1 MMILMRNFSLIIY
14 GVIGYLIYDIFLKGK
29 SESEEFSDLIKPQT
43 GLSYPLY
50 AYKEMVTKL
59 LNAMHGYGTDEK
71 VIYDVFDTIKN
82 NMDARQLKKE
92 FGMRPY
98 TGDFTG
104 SFALL
109 LNEPE
114 PLSSWLDNEL
124 SESEK
129 QTVRNILKSNGVT
142 EYFV

>member
-1 MMILMRNFSLIIY
+1 MRSLMMNFSLIIY
-14 GVIGYLIYDIFLKGK
+14 AVIGYLIYDIFFKGK
-29 SESEEFSDLIKPQT
+29 SESEEFSDLIKPQS

-59 LNAMHGYGTDEK
+59 LNAMHGYGTSEQ
-71 VIYDVFDTIKN
+71 VIYDVFNTIKN

-124 SESEK
+124 TESEK
-129 QTVRNILKSNGVT
+129 QAVRNILKSNGVT

>member
-1 MMILMRNFSLIIY
+1 MNFNLIIY
-14 GVIGYLIYDIFLKGK
+14 AIIGFLVYDTFLKGK
-29 SESEEFSDLIKPQT
+29 SESEEFSDLVKP
-43 GLSYPLY
+43 GEKLSYPLY

-59 LNAMHGYGTDEK
+59 LNAMHGYGTDEV
-71 VIYDVFDTIKN
+71 VIYEVFRSIKTN
-82 NMDARQLKKE
+82 SDAMQLKKE

-124 SESEK
+124 DDTEK
-129 QTVRNILKSNGVT
+129 LKVRQILKSNGVT